1 MSTLLL
7 NIISIYPFLLF
18 FPEQTTV
25 VLCQAELYKG
35 MAPEVIL
42 KLLLHKIGRA
52 MEEDGVAAAGGMSCE
67 RIGH

>member
-1 MSTLLL
+1 M
-7 NIISIYPFLLF
+7 
-18 FPEQTTV
+18 

-42 KLLLHKIGRA
+42 KLLLHKVGRA